1 MWRWRPY
8 RNLGKKNRSV
18 EGAEQADEFCME
30 MQPLGSSST
39 PPKFLRNGDVVMLMW
54 KKHSEADIPITPE
67 GLK

>member
-1 MWRWRPY
+1 MWQY

-30 MQPLGSSST
+30 MQPLDSSST